1 MASKAIKGITIEI
14 NGDATKLDK
23 ALRSV
28 DTTINEVQSD
38 LRGVDRAL
46 KLDPGNVVLL
56 EQKEKL
62 LEQAAEAARKKHE
75 TLAEALKQAG
85 KDGSA
90 TQEQL
95 DALTRETEEA
105 AVAAKEAEKRYAE
118 FSPTLKKTAV
128 DLQRVGDAAND
139 VAEKTNGLS
148 IGAAAVVAGLGA
160 MAVSAANAA
169 DEIGTL
175 AQQTGFSVE
184 FIQQAKYASELVDV
198 SVDSI
203 TGAFTKLKKNLDSGS
218 SSVTDAFT
226 KIGVNVGKLKASGAS
241 MDEIFMLVVNRLGYV
256 SDELERDNL
265 AMTLFGKSAD
275 QLAGIIDDGG
285 AAFKA
290 YGEEAESMGLILGD
304 DAMDG
309 ALKFSDAMEHLKAI
323 AEQSV
328 LAAGAA
334 LLEKLTPA
342 IEAFLHTAER
352 ILLFLSKIP
361 APILIITGVL
371 AGLIA
376 LISPVARLIH
386 SITGAIT
393 GVSAVGKIFSEGV
406 GNSVFLTFTKWA
418 LVIVGVVAAITA
430 LIAVIGALT
439 GKGEAISAT
448 VNSLSDYTS
457 GQVGNVTRM
466 PRAQGY
472 ASGGVFEPNTPMLIG
487 VGDNTTEREVL
498 APRSEL
504 ISAYE
509 EAMRRYG
516 GAGVRQNVTI
526 RFDGDLAQ
534 LGRVLEPTI
543 TAATAQRGKVV

>member
-1 MASKAIKGITIEI
+1 MANKAIKGITIEI

-169 DEIGTL
+169 DEIATL